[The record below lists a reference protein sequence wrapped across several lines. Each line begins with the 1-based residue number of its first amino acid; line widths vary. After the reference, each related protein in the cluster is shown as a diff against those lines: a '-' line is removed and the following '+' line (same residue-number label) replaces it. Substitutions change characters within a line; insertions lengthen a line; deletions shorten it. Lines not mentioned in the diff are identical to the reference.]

1 MLRIFLVIIILLTVL
16 CQYAVAQNLQRA
28 KEHIEQLCSKEFAGR
43 GYTKDGHNKAA
54 EFIEAEFK
62 SYGTKPLP
70 NKSYQQKFMVSANTF
85 PQKVELKVNGK
96 KLKTGIDY
104 MVEPSSPKGKDKTKV
119 TIIDTTLLKSDEGL
133 KQIEQH
139 VKKRK
144 AMLINNIGKQD
155 YKSTI
160 FAIKSAEQPKVL
172 FEKTDDKLTWHI
184 SPSTNKTLH
193 FIIREEALPK
203 KIKKIE
209 YDVETELV
217 EDLETQNV
225 VSWVKG
231 TTYPDSIFLFTA
243 HYDHIG
249 EMGYEQYIAGAND
262 NASGTALL
270 LNLAAYY
277 ANNPAPFSTVFIAFG
292 GEELGLLGSK
302 HFVESW
308 WLDLEKIKFQINL
321 DIVGGGSE
329 GVQIVNSR
337 IFTNAYNLMASI
349 NNNNNY
355 LKQLKL
361 RGSAYNSDHAPFFEK
376 GVPCFFI
383 YTLGGPPHY
392 HDVFD
397 RAETLPLTEY
407 EDLFRLIV
415 DFVSLAEG
423 VDLSVQE

>member
-1 MLRIFLVIIILLTVL
+1 MLFNNVG
-16 CQYAVAQNLQRA
+16 
-28 KEHIEQLCSKEFAGR
+28 KE
-43 GYTKDGHNKAA
+43 
-54 EFIEAEFK
+54 
-62 SYGTKPLP
+62 
-70 NKSYQQKFMVSANTF
+70 
-85 PQKVELKVNGK
+85 
-96 KLKTGIDY
+96 
-104 MVEPSSPKGKDKTKV
+104 
-119 TIIDTTLLKSDEGL
+119 
-133 KQIEQH
+133 
-139 VKKRK
+139 
-144 AMLINNIGKQD
+144 D

-184 SPSTNKTLH
+184 SPSLNKTLH
-193 FIIREEALPK
+193 FIIREEALPE

-209 YDVETELV
+209 YDVENQFV

-225 VSWVKG
+225 ISWVKG

-249 EMGYEQYIAGAND
+249 EMGNEQYVAGAND
-262 NASGTALL
+262 NA
-270 LNLAAYY
+270 
-277 ANNPAPFSTVFIAFG
+277 
-292 GEELGLLGSK
+292 LLGSK
-302 HFVESW
+302 YFVESW
-308 WLDLEKIKFQINL
+308 WLDLDKIKFQINL

-337 IFTNAYNLMASI
+337 IFANAYNLMASI
-349 NNNNNY
+349 NDNNNY

-376 GVPCFFI
+376 GVPCFFM

-415 DFVSLAEG
+415 NFVSLAEG
-423 VDLSVQE
+423 VNLSVRK

>member
-1 MLRIFLVIIILLTVL
+1 MHRTILLISIFLYVFAEST
-16 CQYAVAQNLQRA
+16 QAQNLPRA
-28 KEHIEQLCSKEFAGR
+28 KQHIQQLCSKDFAGR
-43 GYTKDGHNKAA
+43 GYTNNGHIKAA
-54 EFIEAEFK
+54 NFIEEQFK
-62 SYGTKPLP
+62 TYGAQPLP
-70 NKSYQQKFMVSANTF
+70 NKSYQQKFIVSANTF
-85 PQKVELKVNGK
+85 PNKVELKVNGK
-96 KLKTGIDY
+96 ILKTGEDY
-104 MVEPSSPKGKDKTKV
+104 IIEPSSPNGKGKTKIV
-119 TIIDTTLLKSDEGL
+119 HIDTTSLRSEKGL
-133 KQIEQH
+133 KQIEQLA
-139 VKKRK
+139 KKRK
-144 AMLINNIGKQD
+144 AMLFNNVGKQD

-160 FAIKSAEQPKVL
+160 YAIKSAEQPKVL

-184 SPSTNKTLH
+184 SPSLHKTVH
-193 FIIREEALPK
+193 FIIQEKALPQ

-209 YDVETELV
+209 YAVESQLIENI
-217 EDLETQNV
+217 ETQNV
-225 VSWVKG
+225 LSWVKG

-249 EMGYEQYIAGAND
+249 EMGSQQYIAGAND

-270 LNLAAYY
+270 LNLAEHY
-277 ANNPAPFSTVFIAFG
+277 AKNPAPYSTVFIAFG

-308 WLDLEKIKFQINL
+308 WLDLNNIKFQINL

-337 IFTNAYNLMASI
+337 IFSNAYNLMASI
-349 NNNNNY
+349 NNEHQY

-376 GVPCFFI
+376 GVPCFFM

-397 RAETLPLTEY
+397 RPETLPLTAY

-415 DFVSLAEG
+415 EFVQLGEG
-423 VDLSVQE
+423 VDLGVKE